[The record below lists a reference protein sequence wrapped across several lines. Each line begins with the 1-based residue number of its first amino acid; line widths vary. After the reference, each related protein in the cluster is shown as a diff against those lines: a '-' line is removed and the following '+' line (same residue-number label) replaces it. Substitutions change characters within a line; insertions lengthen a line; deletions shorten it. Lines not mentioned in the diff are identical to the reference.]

1 MKRLLLFVLLST
13 STNAAYSF
21 HFSVAKLKTWCRST
35 SVIELN
41 YCSSYISGVND
52 FYAALAGNKQ
62 KSFCIPEDAG
72 LSLKKRKVVEYL
84 DTVST
89 PQDNAARHVYIGLQK
104 AFPCAQQ

>member
-13 STNAAYSF
+13 STHSAYSY
-21 HFSVAKLKTWCRST
+21 HISVSRLISWCRST

-52 FYAALAGNKQ
+52 FYTALAGNSKE
-62 KSFCIPEDAG
+62 SYCIPEETG

-84 DTVST
+84 GTINSPD
-89 PQDNAARHVYIGLQK
+89 DNAARHVYIGLQK
-104 AFPCAQQ
+104 AFPCQG